1 MSDSINNSNG
11 GNPTNPAQG
20 QPAAQPSV
28 DMSKVSGAEAVELA
42 REAKATGKS
51 IEEIYAAKQGKK
63 PAERGPDGKFQS
75 NQPKEPSTQEALKE
89 AAAEAKRKLKI
100 KEGDQEVEVDEDEVL
115 KVYKSRKEHQRA
127 ANKELQEGKAARKQA
142 EEFLAMMKDPEK
154 FWEVAEKL
162 GHKGR
167 ELAEK
172 LMVKQLEDELMDPRE
187 KELRDAKAKLKQ
199 IEDMEKA
206 QKEQLETKRMEEM
219 KQKYVKD
226 FETQF
231 ISALQE
237 SQLPPTKPMIAE
249 MAKKISQAA
258 KIGYKLSPK
267 EAATLVKE
275 DVQKAQLNLVGN
287 ADGETLLRLFGDEV
301 AKKILQARGAKVK
314 QQGFNTPQDQ
324 AERRELQTAKS
335 GRMSPEEWAKFKRGI
350 KK

>member
-1 MSDSINNSNG
+1 MSDSVNNSNG

-20 QPAAQPSV
+20 QPAAQPAV

-42 REAKATGKS
+42 REAKATGKT
-51 IEEIYAAKQGKK
+51 IEEIYAAKQKG
-63 PAERGPDGKFQS
+63 AAGRGPDGKFQS
-75 NQPKEPSTQEALKE
+75 SQPKEPSTQEALKE

-100 KEGDQEVEVDEDEVL
+100 KEGDQEVEIDEDEVV

-142 EEFLAMMKDPEK
+142 EEFLSMMKDPEK

-162 GHKGR
+162 GHKNR
-167 ELAEK
+167 ELAER

-206 QKEQLETKRMEEM
+206 QKEQLEAKRMEEM

-314 QQGFNTPQDQ
+314 QQGFGSPSDQ
-324 AERRELQTAKS
+324 PERRELQTQKS
-335 GRMSPEEWAKFKRGI
+335 GRMSPEEWSKFKRGI